1 MVESNTQ
8 DMMEKF
14 SHDSNMQ
21 MRFFKSNFA
30 KLMLNFLSQPF
41 LINQIALTAT
51 DNQIQWFLQKG
62 LLWTVISDHN
72 QVLHHQQGQ
81 LSLGVSCKNC
91 FLKKII
97 LRTYDTTLY
106 PNISDKE

>member
-8 DMMEKF
+8 DIMEKF
-14 SHDSNMQ
+14 SYDSNMQ
-21 MRFFKSNFA
+21 MRFFSPT

-51 DNQIQWFLQKG
+51 DNRIQWFLQKG

-81 LSLGVSCKNC
+81 MSLCVSISKP
-91 FLKKII
+91 FLNYPEK
-97 LRTYDTTLY
+97 LY
-106 PNISDKE
+106 YNFVPKY

>member
-8 DMMEKF
+8 DMMAKF

-81 LSLGVSCKNC
+81 MSLCVYSNKL
-91 FLKKII
+91 FLRYWKFK
-97 LRTYDTTLY
+97 DY
-106 PNISDKE
+106 PENL